1 MLSTEHIPG
10 VLCAGLLVY
19 PFRNLT
25 LPQLELP
32 YVGMKDCSLYWI
44 FQWMTQ
50 MIAKTG
56 EWQIQ
61 YAYESS
67 SPFGELLY
75 ETIAESEAKRKVE
88 TKPKPK

>member
-19 PFRNLT
+19 LFRNLT

-32 YVGMKDCSLYWI
+32 YVGMKDCSLYWMH
-44 FQWMTQ
+44 QWMAQ

-75 ETIAESEAKRKVE
+75 YPVKKR
-88 TKPKPK
+88 

>member
-1 MLSTEHIPG
+1 
-10 VLCAGLLVY
+10 
-19 PFRNLT
+19 
-25 LPQLELP
+25 
-32 YVGMKDCSLYWI
+32 
-44 FQWMTQ
+44 